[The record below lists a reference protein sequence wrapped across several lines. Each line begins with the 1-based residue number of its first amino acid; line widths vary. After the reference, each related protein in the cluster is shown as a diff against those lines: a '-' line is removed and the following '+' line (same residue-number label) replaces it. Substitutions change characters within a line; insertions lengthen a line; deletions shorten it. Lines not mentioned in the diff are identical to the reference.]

1 MLSLGFSSGVSGGVT
16 QELANRHAQDTSA
29 ESLQHVA
36 AGELVIITGHFFS
49 ALAVKRRAECLR
61 QKSKFVTIE
70 QSPAQVGHTFGHT
83 FGHIFGIAMDDGVGG
98 GFLFRA
104 R

>member
-49 ALAVKRRAECLR
+49 ALAVKRRAKCLR

-70 QSPAQVGHTFGHT
+70 QSPAQVGHT